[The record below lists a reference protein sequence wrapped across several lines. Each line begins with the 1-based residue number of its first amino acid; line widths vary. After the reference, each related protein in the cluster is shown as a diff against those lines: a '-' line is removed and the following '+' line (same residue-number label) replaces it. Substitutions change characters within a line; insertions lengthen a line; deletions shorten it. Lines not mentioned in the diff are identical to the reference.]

1 MASYRFLL
9 YNIRYGTG
17 SGGWR
22 FHAPVPF
29 SGYFRKTEKAFPE
42 IASFIRSCDPDMVGL
57 VEVDGG
63 SGRHN
68 GINQALQVA
77 EELGY
82 HCVFQTK
89 YKPSP
94 ISRAIPIMGKQ
105 GNAVLARH
113 DILGHRYHYFEK
125 GIKRLIIEVEL
136 EDVVLFLV
144 HLSLHPGHRQQQL
157 TELSLLIR
165 GVGKPVIVG
174 GDFNAFAGSRELAGF
189 LSATGLVSANAA
201 NVRTFPSKRPRWEL
215 DYIFHSRQVRVNDMH
230 APSVRLSDHLP
241 LVCDFTVK

>member
-29 SGYFRKTEKAFPE
+29 SGYLRKTDRVFPE
-42 IASFIRSCDPDMVGL
+42 ISAFIRSYDPDMVGL

-63 SGRHN
+63 SGRSN
-68 GINQALQVA
+68 GINQARQVA
-77 EELGY
+77 RELGY
-82 HCVFQTK
+82 HCVFQNK
-89 YKPSP
+89 YSP
-94 ISRAIPIMGKQ
+94 HPMTDAIPILGKQ

-113 DILGHRYHYFEK
+113 EILGHRYHYFQK
-125 GIKRLIIEVEL
+125 GVKRLIIEVEM

-144 HLSLHPGHRQQQL
+144 HLSLHPGHRRMQL
-157 TELSLLIR
+157 AELSLLIR

-174 GDFNAFAGSRELAGF
+174 GDFNVFNGSRELEGF
-189 LSATGLVSANAA
+189 LSATGLKSANAG
-201 NVRTFPSKRPRWEL
+201 NVRTFPSTRPRWEL
-215 DYIFHSRQVRVNDMH
+215 DYILHSRQVTVDDMH
-230 APSVRLSDHLP
+230 APPVRLSDHLP